1 MSQTV
6 AMNRVEEGSPEPSI
20 ASSRAKIMMAPE
32 RRIASWLVLL
42 AILIS
47 VLILWGGIV
56 RLSGSGLSIPEWP
69 LINGSLLPPLT
80 DAGWE
85 TVHKTYAERYP
96 DVAEN
101 LTVGQFERMF
111 AIEYFHRFLAA
122 LVGIIFLAII
132 VRSRKLPAVWPKIKR
147 KVLWGAVLLVAQ
159 AGLGGIVVKLDLKAE
174 AVALHLGMAFLFF
187 GLILWT
193 AMSLARGTQTIPDE
207 RRVLRKWGWAATGS
221 VFLQIVT
228 GGLVA
233 GTGAGLLLNTWP
245 RMGSHWIPPADLM
258 WSDWY
263 LPRVMNLFQNQ
274 ILIQFIHRWWAFA
287 AATFVILLVSKLLT
301 KPLTPRGRIALRA
314 VTSILVLQILLGIGN
329 LLMKVPFW
337 MAFVHL
343 ATGLALYVTLLVIT
357 HEVGYDREANA
368 A

>member
-1 MSQTV
+1 
-6 AMNRVEEGSPEPSI
+6 VEEGSHEPSI
-20 ASSRAKIMMAPE
+20 ASPVSAQ
-32 RRIASWLVLL
+32 RRIAMWLVLL
-42 AILIS
+42 AGLIS

-69 LINGSLLPPLT
+69 IINGSLLPPMT
-80 DAGWE
+80 HAGWE
-85 TVHKTYAERYP
+85 TVHQTYAARYP

-122 LVGIIFLAII
+122 LVGIVFVAIL
-132 VRSRKLPAVWPKIKR
+132 VRARKLPSVWPKIRKR
-147 KVLWGAVLLVAQ
+147 VLWAAVLLVAQ
-159 AGLGGIVVKLDLKAE
+159 ATVGGIVVKLDLKAE
-174 AVALHLGMAFLFF
+174 AVSLHLGMAFLFF

-193 AMSLARGTQTIPDE
+193 AMHLAKGDQVASVE
-207 RRVLRKWGWAATGS
+207 RRSLRKLSWAATGA

-233 GTGAGLLLNTWP
+233 GTGAGMMMNTWP
-245 RMGSHWIPPADLM
+245 RMGSYWIPPFDLM

-263 LPRVMNLFQNQ
+263 SPRIANIVENQ
-274 ILIQFIHRWWAFA
+274 VLIQFVHRWWAFVA
-287 AATFVILLVSKLLT
+287 ASLVIASVAKMMSI
-301 KPLTPRGRIALRA
+301 PLTPRGRIALRA

-329 LLMKVPFW
+329 LLMKVPVW

-343 ATGLALYVTLLVIT
+343 ATGLALYATLLVIT
-357 HEVGYDREANA
+357 HETGYPGEPEAA
-368 A
+368 

>member
-1 MSQTV
+1 MQ
-6 AMNRVEEGSPEPSI
+6 EGSREPSI
-20 ASSRAKIMMAPE
+20 ASSLSPE

-42 AILIS
+42 ATLIS
-47 VLILWGGIV
+47 ILILWGGIV

-85 TVHKTYAERYP
+85 TVHKTYAARYP
-96 DVAEN
+96 DVAAN

-122 LVGIIFLAII
+122 LVGIIFLAIV
-132 VRSRKLPAVWPKIKR
+132 VRSRRLPTVWPRVKR
-147 KVLWGAVLLVAQ
+147 KILWGAVLLVAQ
-159 AGLGGIVVKLDLKAE
+159 AAVGGIVVKLDLKAE

-193 AMSLARGTQTIPDE
+193 AMSLVAASGRLSAE
-207 RRVLRKWGWAATGS
+207 RNSIRRLAWAATGAT
-221 VFLQIVT
+221 FFQIVL

-233 GTGAGLLLNTWP
+233 GTGAGLMLNTWP
-245 RMGSHWIPPADLM
+245 RMGSHWIPPAELL

-263 LPRVMNLFQNQ
+263 APRVMNLFQNQ
-274 ILIQFIHRWWAFA
+274 ILIQFLHRWWAFVA
-287 AATFVILLVSKLLT
+287 AGLIIALVVKAMSKALT
-301 KPLTPRGRIALRA
+301 ARGRIALRA
-314 VTSILVLQILLGIGN
+314 VGTILVLQILLGIGN

-337 MAFVHL
+337 MAFIHL
-343 ATGLALYVTLLVIT
+343 AIGLALYVTLLVIT
-357 HEVGYDREANA
+357 HEAGYDKAV
-368 A
+368 